1 MKYETLIDE
10 LKAIIK
16 KAICL
21 NYNFRN
27 EVALKPDFSPDI
39 DRIKNDKFGD
49 YCTKF
54 LFHLQI
60 PQESIKIYGN
70 YLVKKLSKMKS
81 IFTKIEFILPGFLN
95 LTVTHKFLDK
105 YLNEVVEKKNKY
117 GMFKKSKLF
126 YNLEFVSANPTG
138 NLHLGHA
145 RNAAYGDSLVN
156 I

>member
-16 KAICL
+16 KAIVL

-27 EVALKPDFSPDI
+27 EVVLKPDFSPDI
-39 DRIKNDKFGD
+39 DRIKNEKFGD

-60 PQESIKIYGN
+60 SQESMKIYGD

-81 IFTKIEFILPGFLN
+81 VFKKIEFIFPGFLN
-95 LTVTHKFLDK
+95 LTVTHEFLDK
-105 YLNEVVEKKNKY
+105 YLNEVTEKKNKY

-145 RNAAYGDSLVN
+145 RNAAYGDTLVN